1 MIIEHFESVTAFSV
15 DLNLQLTAH
24 QPRSI
29 VATAAISLS
38 GLGVAAVNN
47 FISYEL
53 IMGLMRSLYRKG
65 TISKREYEKVQK
77 IMLKKYRPAAGKT
90 YSDLQ

>member
-1 MIIEHFESVTAFSV
+1 M
-15 DLNLQLTAH
+15 
-24 QPRSI
+24 
-29 VATAAISLS
+29 
-38 GLGVAAVNN
+38 NN

-65 TISKREYEKVQK
+65 TISKREYEKAQK

>member
-1 MIIEHFESVTAFSV
+1 MVQA
-15 DLNLQLTAH
+15 
-24 QPRSI
+24 RKSI

-65 TISKREYEKVQK
+65 TISKREYEKAQK